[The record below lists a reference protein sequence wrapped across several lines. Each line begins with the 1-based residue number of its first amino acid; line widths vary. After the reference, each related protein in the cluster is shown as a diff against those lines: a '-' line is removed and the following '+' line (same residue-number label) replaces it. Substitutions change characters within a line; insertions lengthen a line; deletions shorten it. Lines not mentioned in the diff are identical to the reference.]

1 MRPNAHTA
9 APQLP
14 DTAWQDAAPRRGD
27 ADPPL
32 PSPSPSPPQGSR
44 TLAGDR
50 IRSQD
55 LILGAGALP
64 APRRGQAKAAAA
76 AVVDA
81 AFVGAHCG
89 DREGQQKGVQHSGGR
104 WLSSPGTPPRGLHG
118 RNVAAEPNSGALGDS
133 RGPKQPTKP
142 GGRGEKGDRKGG
154 GWKAERPGC
163 NQEADSSPIAP
174 CLAALLLPRPPHDP
188 PTPWGPAALST
199 LLLLSVVH
207 PDLED
212 GRALVAQQADGLGAL
227 VQAVDAAA
235 AVLGPEEEAAVVAQ
249 PEGVVQL
256 RALIDD
262 LQGWEERRAMRGGRN
277 AGEEGGTGGWD
288 EDGRK
293 ASGPEPTGTKPTFRS
308 VPLR

>member
-1 MRPNAHTA
+1 M
-9 APQLP
+9 
-14 DTAWQDAAPRRGD
+14 
-27 ADPPL
+27 
-32 PSPSPSPPQGSR
+32 
-44 TLAGDR
+44 
-50 IRSQD
+50 
-55 LILGAGALP
+55 
-64 APRRGQAKAAAA
+64 
-76 AVVDA
+76 
-81 AFVGAHCG
+81 
-89 DREGQQKGVQHSGGR
+89 
-104 WLSSPGTPPRGLHG
+104 
-118 RNVAAEPNSGALGDS
+118 
-133 RGPKQPTKP
+133 
-142 GGRGEKGDRKGG
+142 
-154 GWKAERPGC
+154 
-163 NQEADSSPIAP
+163 
-174 CLAALLLPRPPHDP
+174 
-188 PTPWGPAALST
+188 PWGPAALST

-288 EDGRK
+288 EDGWK

>member
-1 MRPNAHTA
+1 M
-9 APQLP
+9 
-14 DTAWQDAAPRRGD
+14 
-27 ADPPL
+27 
-32 PSPSPSPPQGSR
+32 
-44 TLAGDR
+44 
-50 IRSQD
+50 
-55 LILGAGALP
+55 
-64 APRRGQAKAAAA
+64 
-76 AVVDA
+76 
-81 AFVGAHCG
+81 
-89 DREGQQKGVQHSGGR
+89 
-104 WLSSPGTPPRGLHG
+104 
-118 RNVAAEPNSGALGDS
+118 
-133 RGPKQPTKP
+133 
-142 GGRGEKGDRKGG
+142 

-262 LQGWEERRAMRGGRN
+262 LQGWEERRAMRGGGMQERR
-277 AGEEGGTGGWD
+277 AGRGGGMRM
-288 EDGRK
+288 DGRR
-293 ASGPEPTGTKPTFRS
+293 AAPSPRAPNPPSARCH
-308 VPLR
+308 